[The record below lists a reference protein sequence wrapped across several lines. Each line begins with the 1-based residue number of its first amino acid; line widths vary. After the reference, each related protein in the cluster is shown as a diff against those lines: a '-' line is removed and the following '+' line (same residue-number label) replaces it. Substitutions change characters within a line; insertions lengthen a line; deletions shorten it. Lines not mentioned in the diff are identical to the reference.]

1 MKSINF
7 KLAFKIAYYTIA
19 AFFFTLCCFS
29 IAVGEGGMAPLVLP
43 IGILMALA
51 GCVNLTEYVISP
63 RCERPSPA
71 VVAEGVAT
79 IFISLF
85 PIIEGDASLMIL
97 PFVLELW
104 ELFSG
109 SVKSAESLEF
119 RERGVKIWWLPLT
132 IGAFEILA
140 GVGALLGPFFFHLP
154 DNLSIASV
162 MLLQALGYIVQIYLH
177 GK

>member
-1 MKSINF
+1 MNKVNYKVI
-7 KLAFKIAYYTIA
+7 FKIAYYTIA
-19 AFFFTLCCFS
+19 AFFFALCGFYIS
-29 IAVGEGGMAPLVLP
+29 SGEGAYGYIIVPMGVVMAVAAS
-43 IGILMALA
+43 INLA
-51 GCVNLTEYVISP
+51 EYIISP
-63 RCERPSPA
+63 RPEKPSPA
-71 VVAEGVAT
+71 VFAEGVT
-79 IFISLF
+79 TVFISLL
-85 PIIEGDASLMIL
+85 PIIEGVACIAML

-119 RERGVKIWWLPLT
+119 RDRRVKIWWLPLT
-132 IGAFEILA
+132 IGVFEILA